1 MIELTR
7 TNIRN
12 AIILG
17 MLFGIGVSFSNQVI
31 GEIVW
36 QLKYP
41 NGWYDRTAAKDQP

>member
-17 MLFGIGVSFSNQVI
+17 MLFGVAVSASNHVI
-31 GEIVW
+31 AEAIW
-36 QLKYP
+36 HLKYP
-41 NGWYDRTAAKDQP
+41 NGWYDRTAQKE